1 MLPVGDV
8 TCPRAAAVRM
18 RLANDTAAEVRGEI
32 IARRFFVQSPAVPPE
47 CQGLAALG
55 KRERR
60 GAPDRPEPLED
71 LLGAASRWLHEE
83 NDAPALESAP
93 TDRLRPRSTRGRP
106 R

>member
-32 IARRFFVQSPAVPPE
+32 IARRFFGQSPAVPPE

-55 KRERR
+55 KRGVEGLRIAR
-60 GAPDRPEPLED
+60 NPLED
-71 LLGAASRWLHEE
+71 PLGAASRWLHEE
-83 NDAPALESAP
+83 SDAPALESAP
-93 TDRLRPRSTRGRP
+93 TDRLRPRPTRGRP